1 MVELNTL
8 SDQAI
13 QLTFKDLMAD
23 REKHVNFNKKDTK
36 NLNDWCVKL
45 MGRNLESKEDL
56 LQVYDTIL
64 TAMDKMLED
73 ISKEINRRTLSTLN
87 TGPR

>member
-1 MVELNTL
+1 MVELQNL
-8 SDQAI
+8 SDEAI
-13 QLTFKDLMAD
+13 QVTFKDLMTD
-23 REKHVNFNKKDTK
+23 RDKHVNFNKKDTNK
-36 NLNDWCVKL
+36 LNEWCAKL
-45 MGRNLESKEDL
+45 MGRKLESNEDV

-73 ISKEINRRTLSTLN
+73 ISKEMNRRTLSTLN

>member
-8 SDQAI
+8 SDEAI
-13 QLTFKDLMAD
+13 QLTFKDLMTD
-23 REKHVNFNKKDTK
+23 RDKHVNFNKKDTK
-36 NLNDWCVKL
+36 NLKEWCVKL

-73 ISKEINRRTLSTLN
+73 ISKEMNRRTLSTLN